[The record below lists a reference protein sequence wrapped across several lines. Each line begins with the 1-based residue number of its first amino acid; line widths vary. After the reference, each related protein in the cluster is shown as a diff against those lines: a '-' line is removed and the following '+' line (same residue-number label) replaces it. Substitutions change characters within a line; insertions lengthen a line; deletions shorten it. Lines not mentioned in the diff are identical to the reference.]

1 MIYLQILI
9 TIFVV
14 FSLLKL
20 FGQKQSN
27 KLSLFNFVIWA
38 LLWLM
43 VLLVFWQ
50 PEITSYLANILG
62 IGRGA
67 DLVVYLAI
75 LVIVYLLFRVFV
87 RLNKIEAEI
96 TKLVRDDAIRNVKKR

>member
-9 TIFVV
+9 TIFVI

-27 KLSLFNFVIWA
+27 KLSLLSFVVWA
-38 LLWLM
+38 IIWLM

-67 DLVVYLAI
+67 DLVVYLAV
-75 LVIVYLLFRVFV
+75 LVIIYLLFRVFV

-96 TKLVRDDAIRNVKKR
+96 TKLVREDAIKNVKKR

>member
-9 TIFVV
+9 TIFVI

-38 LLWLM
+38 IVWLI

-67 DLVVYLAI
+67 DLVVYLAVLAI
-75 LVIVYLLFRVFV
+75 IYLLFRVFV

-96 TKLVRDDAIRNVKKR
+96 TKLVRDDAIKNVKKR

>member
-9 TIFVV
+9 TIFVI

-27 KLSLFNFVIWA
+27 KLSLFSFVIWA
-38 LLWLM
+38 IVWLI

-67 DLVVYLAI
+67 DLVVYLAVLAI
-75 LVIVYLLFRVFV
+75 IYLLFRVFV
-87 RLNKIEAEI
+87 RLNKIETEI
-96 TKLVRDDAIRNVKKR
+96 TKLVREDAIKNAKKR